1 LEKAIRENIS
11 PDKRYVIGFLDE
23 SSPQTAPNTPRLW
36 SFAKKPKIFKNT
48 QRMKANAN
56 AFYALNGNSVIDFKE
71 SSKAKDVSEFLER
84 IKGENDCGIIVT
96 LDNSKTHHADITVK
110 KAKQLD
116 MIFVFLPAYS
126 PDLNPLEY
134 IWKSIR
140 KDISKEIIES
150 VTRLRELI
158 RNKYT
163 ELAPS
168 KSFAKNWMKT
178 FGEIIKSVTNC

>member
-1 LEKAIRENIS
+1 MEKAIRENTS
-11 PDKRYVIGFLDE
+11 PDKHYVIGFLDE

-48 QRMKANAN
+48 KRMKANAY

-71 SSKAKDVSEFLER
+71 GSKAKDICEFLER
-84 IKGENDCGIIVT
+84 IKEENDCGIIIT
-96 LDNSKTHHADITVK
+96 MDNSKPHHADLTVK

-116 MIFVFLPAYS
+116 IIFVFLPSYS
-126 PDLNPLEY
+126 PDLNPLEF

-150 VTRLRELI
+150 ATKLRELI
-158 RNKYT
+158 RDKYA
-163 ELAPS
+163 ELSPS

-178 FGEIIKSVTNC
+178 FGETIKGVTNC